1 MQYTRF
7 VLWLCTAGLVLAL
20 AACVNPPDYPDEP
33 IIQYEGIS
41 KDSIYQFTNGPED
54 SLVIQFSFTD
64 GDGNI
69 STEDSADI
77 TIIDSRFP
85 TFENSLAF
93 PVIPNEGT
101 GNGISGD
108 VFFTLIN
115 TGQSICCRFNDFI
128 CAEDPAY
135 PVDTFSYSIYIVDRD
150 GNRSNTIQTEQIK
163 VLCLGQ

>member
-7 VLWLCTAGLVLAL
+7 VLWLCSAGLLLAL
-20 AACVNPPDYPDEP
+20 AACVNPPDYPEEP

-41 KDSIYQFTNGPED
+41 KDTIYQFTNGPTD
-54 SLVIQFSFTD
+54 SITIQFSFTD

-69 STEDSADI
+69 STQDSADI
-77 TIIDSRFP
+77 FITDSRFP
-85 TFENSLAF
+85 SILTPLAF
-93 PVIPNEGT
+93 PVIPAEGT

-115 TGQSICCRFNDFI
+115 TDQAICCVYNDTY
-128 CAEDPAY
+128 CVADPQY
-135 PVDTFSYSIYIVDRD
+135 PVDTFSYSIFILDRD
-150 GNRSNTIQTEQIK
+150 GNRSNTIQTEQIQ